1 MASRKPLTEWEM
13 EKGIELRKRRFKY
26 NTFTEREYKN
36 LIRKNYITIKTEKGL
51 KYLEEEVK

>member
-1 MASRKPLTEWEM
+1 MASRKPLVEWEID
-13 EKGIELRKRRFKY
+13 KGVELRKRKFKY

-36 LIRKNYITIKTEKGL
+36 LIRKNYIIIKTEKGL